1 MKIEK
6 IKFDR
11 NRDYAPMRNRGE
23 FFVLFKTVILKLT
36 LVRVVF

>member
-23 FFVLFKTVILKLT
+23 FFVLTCSKL
-36 LVRVVF
+36 